1 MALQDFFEPFT
12 MIGVSDTS
20 DGYGGNIT
28 SHTRLFEFKAGISTS
43 KSKEDE
49 IAYKDGIVARYII
62 VYDDLSIR
70 LKQNDIVHRAK
81 DGRLYRITSDSEDME
96 TPNVAQV
103 KYKQVTAEVI
113 TV

>member
-1 MALQDFFEPFT
+1 MALQDYFETFT
-12 MIGVSDTS
+12 KISVTDTP
-20 DGYGGNIT
+20 DGYGGNLT
-28 SHTRLFEFKAGISTS
+28 SHTSLFTFKAGISTS

-62 VYDDLSIR
+62 AYDDLSIV

-81 DGRLYRITSDSEDME
+81 DGRLYRITSNSEDMV
-96 TPNVAQV
+96 TPNVASV
-103 KYKQVTAEVI
+103 KFKQVTAEVI